1 LRKIHT
7 ETPSKSEA
15 SGTLEEVDPG
25 TLLATTHDAAGL
37 RVRLRLARPSDALRL
52 QAFLE
57 SHAPWLAS
65 QVTRFT
71 FYDPRERLVVVATA
85 PLEGSEEIVGLA
97 DLGIPQ
103 RRKATV
109 VVDDRTPS
117 HAVRRLLE
125 QVATTLARRLGHAA

>member
-1 LRKIHT
+1 LPKIHT
-7 ETPSKSEA
+7 ETPSKSEPSA
-15 SGTLEEVDPG
+15 TLEEVDPG
-25 TLLATTHDAAGL
+25 TLLATTHDAGGL

-52 QAFLE
+52 EAFLE

-65 QVTRFT
+65 QVKRFT

-103 RRKATV
+103 RREATV

-125 QVATTLARRLGHAA
+125 RAIGALASRLRHAA